1 MKYATLAMVATVAA
15 STAAPADFAVAAHA
29 AKCVPFTKLEVN
41 ALHATN
47 LSKSARAA
55 AINLLKKDA
64 KALTADTATEANA
77 LATCWKGTSPP
88 TVEKD
93 QVAPKLSTSPCATEW
108 NTW

>member
-15 STAAPADFAVAAHA
+15 ATAAPADFAVAAHA
-29 AKCVPFTKLEVN
+29 AKCVPFTEVYVK
-41 ALHATN
+41 ALHMTN
-47 LSKSARAA
+47 LNKSARAA

-64 KALTADTATEANA
+64 TDLTAEKATAATA
-77 LATCWKGTSPP
+77 LATCWT
-88 TVEKD
+88 TEKTAKAD